1 MLTFILVVLLSLPST
16 QSFLAPPSRIAAPS
30 RRTSKHPMAPPQS
43 DGSVDAQAL
52 EIIAELKAGT
62 KTIADL
68 LGPLTGT
75 KDMTPAINIKPGSK
89 DPVPAAPQAEF
100 LPKDDYNVKL
110 VSNVGPTDYINP
122 EPLEKYDLVV
132 IGSGAAGLLS
142 VIIANGLGKTCA
154 LVEQH
159 AMGGDCL
166 NVGCV
171 PSKALIACATRLH
184 EVQNSA
190 EFGVEIKGEVGVDF
204 GKVMKRMRRV
214 RSDISEHDSV
224 ARYSRDF
231 VKHIFLGRGVFT
243 SADTIEVAGKKL
255 KFDKAMVATGASAAV
270 PPVPGLKDT
279 PHLTNSNFWNL
290 EELPPRMGVIGAGP
304 IGLEMSQAMQRFG
317 CKVTCFEYADQLL
330 PREDPDA
337 AKCLEGA
344 LLEDGLDIRLG
355 ARIKRVECDE
365 GGGQFKAPFKAY
377 RVILDKDGEEEVF
390 ECDCLLN
397 ATGRV
402 PNVFGVGLDDAGVDY
417 NNRQGVVIDDYF
429 RTTSPNIYA
438 CGDCASPYKF
448 THAADWQARVA
459 IRNMFLGDKN
469 KQSDLLV
476 PWCTYTE
483 PEVAHVGKYEAELE
497 ENGVEFESYMRQLKD
512 VDRAKCEGIT
522 EGFAKITVE
531 KGSNGRILGATVVG
545 PNAGSM
551 ISELTICIQN
561 NVSMGQLAGTIH
573 PYPTAA
579 ECIRQ
584 AANLYIKTYRTPAV
598 NKALDI
604 IMAEQS

>member
-1 MLTFILVVLLSLPST
+1 M
-16 QSFLAPPSRIAAPS
+16 APS
-30 RRTSKHPMAPPQS
+30 SAEAS
-43 DGSVDAQAL
+43 DARSLDAQAM
-52 EIIAELKAGT
+52 EIIAELQAGT

-75 KDMTPAINIKPGSK
+75 PDMTPTININPGSK

-110 VSNVGPTDYINP
+110 VSNVGPTDYVNP
-122 EPLEKYDLVV
+122 EPLDKYDLVV

-142 VIIANGLGKTCA
+142 VIMANGLGKTCA

-184 EVQNSA
+184 EVKTSA
-190 EFGVEIKGEVGVDF
+190 EFGVGISGEVTVDF
-204 GKVMKRMRRV
+204 GKVMNRMRRI
-214 RSDISEHDSV
+214 RSTISEHDSV

-243 SADTIEVAGKKL
+243 SANTVDVAGKTL

-270 PPVPGLKDT
+270 PPVPGLNDT

-317 CKVTCFEYADQLL
+317 CKVTCFEYAGQLL

-365 GGGQFKAPFKAY
+365 DGGQFKAPFKKY

-402 PNVFGVGLDDAGVDY
+402 PNVFGIGLDEAGVDY
-417 NNRQGVVIDDYF
+417 NNRQGVVIDDFF

-438 CGDCASPYKF
+438 SGDCASPYKF

-469 KQSDLLV
+469 KQSDLLI

-483 PEVAHVGKYEAELE
+483 PEVAHVGKYEAELTE
-497 ENGVEFESYMRQLKD
+497 AGVEFESYMRQLAD
-512 VDRAKCEGIT
+512 VDRCKCEGIT
-522 EGFAKITVE
+522 KGFAKITVE
-531 KGSNGRILGATVVG
+531 KNSGGKILGATIVG

-551 ISELTICIQN
+551 ISELSICIQN
-561 NVSMGQLAGTIH
+561 GVSVGKLAGTIH
-573 PYPTAA
+573 PYPTTA

-584 AANLYIKTYRTPAV
+584 AAAQYNKHYRTPAA
-598 NKALDI
+598 NKALEI